1 MLSSLPKLADKAFI
15 LGFFMPVLLFLVGV
29 LALFSDT
36 KPLVDLMAK
45 AGGEG
50 GVEKI
55 TYAVLL
61 VWSIAVLM
69 MLANHSLFRLYEGY
83 LPPISRWSWLKARE
97 RRRYEVVRKREE
109 TQLAEGR
116 ALRERYDSAQLLED
130 NDRVSALEPELAEA
144 RAAHDH
150 TLIELNTGFPSDPRW
165 LMPTPFGNA
174 IRAFETYSTV
184 VYGAD
189 GVPIWLRLA
198 SVVPTGFQAAIED
211 ARAQVNFLVNIVSF
225 SLLLAVLAACRAVWG
240 IRWPG
245 LTLSPPFIDFAWM
258 FAQTRPGF
266 FLLVPAFV
274 LLAWGAHAF
283 SVSRVQ
289 AWGELVKSAFD
300 CYLPD
305 LAKRLGYDL
314 PKKREDQ
321 LRFWEDVS
329 RRAIYGIPFKPENW
343 SPVSEDEGGAEAGT
357 PEASGAD
364 EDAASSD

>member
-36 KPLVDLMAK
+36 KPLADLLAK

-50 GVEKI
+50 GVEKLS
-55 TYAVLL
+55 YAVLL

-69 MLANHSLFRLYEGY
+69 MLANHTLFRLLEGY
-83 LPPISRWSWLKARE
+83 LPPISCWSWLRARE
-97 RRRYEVVRKREE
+97 QRRYEALRKREE

-116 ALRERYDSAQLLED
+116 ALRARYDLAQLLED
-130 NDRVSALEPELAEA
+130 HDRVAALEPVLAKA
-144 RAAHDH
+144 RIAHDS
-150 TLIELNTGFPSDPRW
+150 TLIELNVGFPSNPQW
-165 LMPTPFGNA
+165 LMPTRFGNA
-174 IRAFETYSTV
+174 LRAFETYSTA

-198 SVVPTGFQAAIED
+198 SVVPSAYQAAMED
-211 ARAQVNFLVNIVSF
+211 ARAQVNFLVNIVYF
-225 SLLLAVLAACRAVWG
+225 SLLLAVLSACRAVWE

-245 LTLSPPFIDFAWM
+245 LTMSTPFIDLAWM
-258 FAQTRPGF
+258 FGHARPAF
-266 FLLVPAFV
+266 FLPVPAFV
-274 LLAWGAHAF
+274 LLAWGAYGF

-289 AWGELVKSAFD
+289 AWGELVRSAFD

-314 PKKREDQ
+314 PKKRDDQ
-321 LRFWEDVS
+321 VRFWEDVS
-329 RRAIYGIPFKPENW
+329 RRAIYGTPFKPEDW
-343 SPVSEDEGGAEAGT
+343 SQASAGEGAAGADA
-357 PEASGAD
+357 PENSSAD